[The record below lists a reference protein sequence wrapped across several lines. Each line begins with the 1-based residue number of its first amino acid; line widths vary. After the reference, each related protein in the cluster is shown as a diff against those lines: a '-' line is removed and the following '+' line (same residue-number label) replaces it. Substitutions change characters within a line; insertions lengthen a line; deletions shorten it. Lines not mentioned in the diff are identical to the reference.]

1 MADIDAN
8 TVDGLARQLNLSTEA
23 LLILM
28 REAGLKHRFE
38 DAHVSTYARQILTS
52 YLEELILE
60 LSSGEGHKQEEPRTS
75 RGVPPSNELMGLT

>member
-1 MADIDAN
+1 MRKAN

-28 REAGLKHRFE
+28 REAGLKHGFE

-52 YLEELILE
+52 YLQELILE
-60 LSSGEGHKQEEPRTS
+60 LSSGEGHKQEERQRTS